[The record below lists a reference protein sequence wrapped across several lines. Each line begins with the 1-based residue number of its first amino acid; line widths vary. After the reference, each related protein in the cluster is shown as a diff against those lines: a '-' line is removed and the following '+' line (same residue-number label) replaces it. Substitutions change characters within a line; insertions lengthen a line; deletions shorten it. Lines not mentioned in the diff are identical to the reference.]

1 MPRMNK
7 NSNEGGQR
15 LFLWLTALALV
26 VIAGAVIYS
35 VTREGSGGVAAA
47 LRDDDHVRGN
57 TTAETVLV
65 EYSDFQ
71 CPACAAFYPTVK
83 ALETEF
89 GTSTAIV
96 YRHFPLSQQKNATLA
111 AAAAEAAGLQGKFW
125 EMHDQ
130 LFETQEEWSPL
141 GSDAAEDYFV
151 KLAEG
156 IDLETGRFSE
166 DMGSSAVK
174 ERVDRDEREGVVAGV
189 NATPTFYLNG
199 KKLMLNNFADLAKEV
214 RAATYATSTR

>member
-1 MPRMNK
+1 MQK
-7 NSNEGGQR
+7 NSNESGQR
-15 LFLWLTALALV
+15 VFLWLTAFTLV
-26 VIAGAVIYS
+26 VIAGAIIYS
-35 VTREGSGGVAAA
+35 VTREGSGGAVAA
-47 LRDDDHVRGN
+47 LRQDDHVRGSA
-57 TTAETVLV
+57 TAGAVLV

-71 CPACAAFYPTVK
+71 CPACATFYPVVK
-83 ALETEF
+83 ALEAEL

-96 YRHFPLSQQKNATLA
+96 YRHFPLSQHKNAALA

-141 GSDAAEDYFV
+141 GGDAAEAYFV

-166 DMGSSAVK
+166 DMESDAVK
-174 ERVDRDEREGVVAGV
+174 ERVDRDLREGTVAGV
-189 NATPTFYLNG
+189 SATPTFYLNG
-199 KKLMLNNFADLAKEV
+199 KKLMLTNFADLTKEV
-214 RAATYATSTR
+214 RAAAYATSTR

>member
-1 MPRMNK
+1 MNK

-71 CPACAAFYPTVK
+71 CPACAAFYSTVK

-96 YRHFPLSQQKNATLA
+96 YRHFPLSQHKNATLA

-125 EMHDQ
+125 EMHD
-130 LFETQEEWSPL
+130 LIFEHQKDWSEL
-141 GSDAAEDYFV
+141 SSGAANDYFV
-151 KLAEG
+151 KLAEQLN
-156 IDLETGRFSE
+156 IETSRFSD
-166 DMGSSAVK
+166 DMRDPAIT
-174 ERVDRDEREGVVAGV
+174 ERISRDEREGVVAGV